1 MDIVDIVI
9 IVFLFL
15 FALIGF
21 KRGFFKSLVMFVGFI
36 IVIFWSYVLKN
47 HLGDF
52 MVLNLPFMEFQNF
65 LGGAVTLNIIMY
77 QSIAFIIMLAIL
89 SLVYKIV
96 VTITGIFEKILKF
109 TIILGIPS
117 KILGLVVGF
126 IEGYVILYLI
136 LFFLSQPFWSTN
148 VLEKSS
154 YAPKILDSTPILSSF
169 AEDSLHV
176 FTEIREIISAE
187 DKSNIDL
194 KIADVILKDGIT
206 SPDVMQELVNKE
218 KIKVDGI
225 QDVINKFKGEW
236 KYD

>member
-21 KRGFFKSLVMFVGFI
+21 KRGFFKSLVMFIGFI

-47 HLGDF
+47 YLGDF

-96 VTITGIFEKILKF
+96 VTITGIFEFKILAF
-109 TIILGIPS
+109 
-117 KILGLVVGF
+117 
-126 IEGYVILYLI
+126 E
-136 LFFLSQPFWSTN
+136 
-148 VLEKSS
+148 
-154 YAPKILDSTPILSSF
+154 
-169 AEDSLHV
+169 
-176 FTEIREIISAE
+176 
-187 DKSNIDL
+187 
-194 KIADVILKDGIT
+194 
-206 SPDVMQELVNKE
+206 
-218 KIKVDGI
+218 
-225 QDVINKFKGEW
+225 
-236 KYD
+236 